1 LTFKPK
7 KLFLGFDRLRYLGYD
22 IAKEGISLGDD
33 TITALSEK
41 PPPSSTKEAQRLLGL
56 ANWARP
62 FLVGF
67 SRWMAPI
74 MEVAKPR
81 HRWSAMSWG
90 TAQKAAFEELKRQL
104 ARRTKLSHPTTDGP
118 LRLFTDASCEA
129 FGAVL
134 TQKQGGRWV
143 PLGFHSRKCTPAE
156 SNYSPSCLE
165 AAAVLEGVRRW
176 RSLLHGP
183 ARQSNEPRFEIV
195 TDHSAL
201 TQVSLNM
208 EKSPQLARWRAALQ
222 EFSFSITHRAG
233 VKLAFVDYFS
243 RSPHVDAPSD
253 WRAAD
258 FNDTLNHATEYML
271 SQKEFVVAA
280 AGQMAPIRDLAE
292 VSVGWQDRPATTM
305 VALVDSGAQIDLMSR
320 CDVAEGVVLR
330 APGQGE
336 PGSVEGIGQGSLKV
350 EGTAEVSVTFAEDP
364 KQQQFGASI
373 RVTNSARQVDSRAKL
388 VLSAEFLDRHGID
401 RLGGPR
407 PTIAFRGRTLA
418 HLTCA
423 SAHSGEHAA
432 PVTRSQ
438 RAAVNQGLA
447 SMDGA
452 ADQQPARAT
461 ETNAL
466 PGIAEFKTAQATDTT
481 CQAAVL
487 WQDKSSGAKAA
498 LDQLPKSVASWVR
511 RHEFVHN
518 ENGLLSTI
526 ENGEA
531 RLCLPNS
538 FRPTV
543 LHVYH
548 DAAGHWDHVSTARTI
563 ARSFAWP
570 TLTRDV
576 REYVESC
583 ALCKSRFVSTRGLHA
598 VSGFPETPEDN
609 FAVWHCDLAG
619 PVRMKGDNAGDL
631 YVLGFICRRSRMVE
645 ATIIKGKEAATT
657 AKAFVQQIVRRY
669 GTPVAITS
677 DSGKEFMGQFKSTL
691 DTMDIALHMGTPLHH
706 TGNSIIERFWRSMW
720 DRAAL
725 TVPEDD
731 IDWETVVQSAAAFHN
746 MHTPNQHTASPF
758 ETVFRQAPRSVLDA
772 AWRPLGL
779 PYNKDVEL
787 RVNATLQSRAERQQR
802 RAKQRADRAADGKRP
817 ASRVAFDVGQAV
829 WALRS
834 IPAEDAALTTAK
846 ILCGMSPATVTKV
859 VDGSSNRYGLTFCD
873 NGRYVERHADHMR
886 DRESRSALME
896 KWHCTPLTHDREEPG
911 CDMVDPALNPLLP
924 VPGKHTYTAKKGD
937 TVVVAQEFAQVPG
950 LDAWAVPSRPLPIVG
965 TVISVAQ
972 GSPWATIRWIKNA
985 LGEREPD
992 ARVELRPSRCLVT
1005 FQDGSFAQ
1013 HKFPK
1018 GSWALYEGRCLE
1030 KFPRLMSCIYR
1041 NGQTTFNGRPTSKW
1055 RVRGVGF
1062 GPDADILFATEER
1075 VKQLFPDDDVDAM
1088 MNRFIGQATQVRT

>member
-1 LTFKPK
+1 MAF
-7 KLFLGFDRLRYLGYD
+7 LF
-22 IAKEGISLGDD
+22 AAAQ
-33 TITALSEK
+33 ALQVGE
-41 PPPSSTKEAQRLLGL
+41 PSS
-56 ANWARP
+56 
-62 FLVGF
+62 
-67 SRWMAPI
+67 
-74 MEVAKPR
+74 
-81 HRWSAMSWG
+81 
-90 TAQKAAFEELKRQL
+90 
-104 ARRTKLSHPTTDGP
+104 
-118 LRLFTDASCEA
+118 
-129 FGAVL
+129 
-134 TQKQGGRWV
+134 
-143 PLGFHSRKCTPAE
+143 PA
-156 SNYSPSCLE
+156 
-165 AAAVLEGVRRW
+165 
-176 RSLLHGP
+176 
-183 ARQSNEPRFEIV
+183 
-195 TDHSAL
+195 
-201 TQVSLNM
+201 
-208 EKSPQLARWRAALQ
+208 
-222 EFSFSITHRAG
+222 
-233 VKLAFVDYFS
+233 
-243 RSPHVDAPSD
+243 
-253 WRAAD
+253 
-258 FNDTLNHATEYML
+258 
-271 SQKEFVVAA
+271 
-280 AGQMAPIRDLAE
+280 
-292 VSVGWQDRPATTM
+292 
-305 VALVDSGAQIDLMSR
+305 
-320 CDVAEGVVLR
+320 
-330 APGQGE
+330 QGE
-336 PGSVEGIGQGSLKV
+336 PGSVEGIGQGSLKI

-518 ENGLLSTI
+518 ENGLLSTV

-531 RLCLPNS
+531 RLCLPNA

-583 ALCKSRFVSTRGLHA
+583 ALCKSRFASTRGLHA

-645 ATIIKGKEAATT
+645 ATIIKGKEAATA

-873 NGRYVERHADHMR
+873 NSRYVERHADHMR

-896 KWHCTPLTHDREEPG
+896 KWHCKPLTHDREEPG

-924 VPGKHTYTAKKGD
+924 APGKHTYTARKGD

-972 GSPWATIRWIKNA
+972 GSPWVTIRWIKNA

-992 ARVELRPSRCLVT
+992 ARVELRPSRCLVA
-1005 FQDGSFAQ
+1005 FKDGSFAQ